1 MKSNIDKVYS
11 KLPQKKHNL
20 GKQKVDLS
28 LISELESSLSN
39 VQSFDK
45 AENDFNNV
53 VEIAKKFNS
62 LLEQIRPVAREFI
75 SEYDSLKKDYDGLAN
90 ATENFKDRIFEYQIG
105 LRELG
110 LDDMSD
116 QVKNYYDEL
125 TYWEVLDSKIF
136 NYNYQQE
143 ELVGVDFTSL
153 MSFAKDI
160 EE

>member
-45 AENDFNNV
+45 AENDFNDV

>member
-45 AENDFNNV
+45 AENDFNDV

-75 SEYDSLKKDYDGLAN
+75 SEYDSLKKDYNGLAD
-90 ATENFKDRIFEYQIG
+90 ATVNFKEDIFRYQNG
-105 LRELG
+105 LIELG
-110 LDDMSD
+110 LEDMSD
-116 QVKNYYDEL
+116 EVKNYYDEL
-125 TYWEVLDSKIF
+125 AYWEILDSKIF

-153 MSFAKDI
+153 MSWAKDI

>member
-1 MKSNIDKVYS
+1 M
-11 KLPQKKHNL
+11 
-20 GKQKVDLS
+20 
-28 LISELESSLSN
+28 
-39 VQSFDK
+39 
-45 AENDFNNV
+45 
-53 VEIAKKFNS
+53 VETAKKFNS
-62 LLEQIRPVAREFI
+62 LLEQIRPIAREFI

-90 ATENFKDRIFEYQIG
+90 ATENFKDRIFEYQSG

-125 TYWEVLDSKIF
+125 AYWEILDSKIF

-153 MSFAKDI
+153 MSWAKDI

>member
-11 KLPQKKHNL
+11 KLPKKHNL
-20 GKQKVDLS
+20 GKQRVDLS

-45 AENDFNNV
+45 AENDFNDV

>member
-1 MKSNIDKVYS
+1 MKSNIEKVYS

-45 AENDFNNV
+45 AENDFNDV

-75 SEYDSLKKDYDGLAN
+75 SEYDSLKKDYNGLAD
-90 ATENFKDRIFEYQIG
+90 ATVNFKEDIFRYQNG

-110 LDDMSD
+110 LEDMSD
-116 QVKNYYDEL
+116 EVKNYYDEL
-125 TYWEVLDSKIF
+125 AYWEVLDSKIF

>member
-1 MKSNIDKVYS
+1 MKSNIEKVYS
-11 KLPQKKHNL
+11 KLPQKKQNFR
-20 GKQKVDLS
+20 KQKVDLS
-28 LISELESSLSN
+28 LISELESALSN

-53 VEIAKKFNS
+53 VETAKKFNS

-125 TYWEVLDSKIF
+125 SYWEILDSKIF

-153 MSFAKDI
+153 MSWAKDI

>member
-1 MKSNIDKVYS
+1 MKSNIEKVYS

-20 GKQKVDLS
+20 GKHKVELS
-28 LISELESSLSN
+28 LISELESALSN

-45 AENDFNNV
+45 AENDFNDV
-53 VEIAKKFNS
+53 VETAKKFNS
-62 LLEQIRPVAREFI
+62 LLEQIRPIAREFI

-90 ATENFKDRIFEYQIG
+90 ATENFKDRIFEYQSG

-125 TYWEVLDSKIF
+125 AYWEILDSKIF

-153 MSFAKDI
+153 MSWAKDI

>member
-1 MKSNIDKVYS
+1 MKSNIEKVYS

-45 AENDFNNV
+45 AENDFNDV

-125 TYWEVLDSKIF
+125 TYWEVLD
-136 NYNYQQE
+136 
-143 ELVGVDFTSL
+143 LSL
-153 MSFAKDI
+153 I
-160 EE
+160 HI

>member
-28 LISELESSLSN
+28 LISELESALSN

-45 AENDFNNV
+45 AENDFNDV
-53 VEIAKKFNS
+53 VETAKKFNS

-153 MSFAKDI
+153 MSWAKDI

>member
-45 AENDFNNV
+45 AENDFNDV
-53 VEIAKKFNS
+53 VETAKNFNN
-62 LLEQIRPVAREFI
+62 LLEQIRPVARQFI

-90 ATENFKDRIFEYQIG
+90 ATENLKDRIFEYQIG

-125 TYWEVLDSKIF
+125 SYWEILDSKIF

-153 MSFAKDI
+153 MSWAKDI

>member
-11 KLPQKKHNL
+11 KLSKKHNL

-45 AENDFNNV
+45 AENDFNDV

>member
-1 MKSNIDKVYS
+1 MKSRLEKVYS
-11 KLPQKKHNL
+11 KLPNQKVDLKA
-20 GKQKVDLS
+20 QKVDLS
-28 LISELESSLSN
+28 LISELESALSN

-45 AENDFNNV
+45 AENDFNDV
-53 VEIAKKFNS
+53 VETAKKFNS

-75 SEYDSLKKDYDGLAN
+75 SEYDSLKKGYDGLAN
-90 ATENFKDRIFEYQIG
+90 ATENFKDRIFEYQSG

-125 TYWEVLDSKIF
+125 SYWEILDSKIF

-153 MSFAKDI
+153 MSWAKDI

>member
-1 MKSNIDKVYS
+1 MKSRLEKIYS
-11 KLPQKKHNL
+11 KLPNQKVDLKA
-20 GKQKVDLS
+20 QKVDLS
-28 LISELESSLSN
+28 LISELESALSN

-45 AENDFNNV
+45 AENDFNDV
-53 VEIAKKFNS
+53 VETAKKFNS
-62 LLEQIRPVAREFI
+62 LLNQIRPVAREFI

-125 TYWEVLDSKIF
+125 SYWEILDSKIF

-153 MSFAKDI
+153 MSWAKDI

>member
-1 MKSNIDKVYS
+1 MKSNIEKVYS

-45 AENDFNNV
+45 AENDFNDV

>member
-1 MKSNIDKVYS
+1 MKSNIEKVYS

-45 AENDFNNV
+45 AENDFNDV

-75 SEYDSLKKDYDGLAN
+75 SEYDSLKKDYNGLAD
-90 ATENFKDRIFEYQIG
+90 ATVNFKEDIFRYQNG

-110 LDDMSD
+110 LEDMSD
-116 QVKNYYDEL
+116 EVKNYYDEL
-125 TYWEVLDSKIF
+125 AYWEILDSKIF

-153 MSFAKDI
+153 MSWAKDI

>member
-1 MKSNIDKVYS
+1 MKSRLEKVYS
-11 KLPQKKHNL
+11 KLPNQKVNL
-20 GKQKVDLS
+20 KKQKVDLS
-28 LISELESSLSN
+28 LISELESALSN

-45 AENDFNNV
+45 AENDFNDV
-53 VEIAKKFNS
+53 VETAKKFNS

-125 TYWEVLDSKIF
+125 SYWEILDSKIF

-153 MSFAKDI
+153 MSWAKDI

>member
-11 KLPQKKHNL
+11 KLPNKKHNL

-28 LISELESSLSN
+28 LISELESALSN

-45 AENDFNNV
+45 AENDFNDV
-53 VEIAKKFNS
+53 VETAKKFNS

-153 MSFAKDI
+153 MSWAKDI